1 MLNVKDQTRQTKNSI
16 VRLNPKPFPILS
28 KPISRNPPKQPLYQ
42 RPSPKHISFP
52 HYHQE
57 AKQIRQS
64 WKHLVHPPQQSVI
77 PPKPA
82 DNLSKHQFPKLV
94 KSPVVAAVPAT
105 TPTVPAVTAVLVW
118 LGLLFAAGGFG
129 FGFFTFVAR

>member
-1 MLNVKDQTRQTKNSI
+1 M
-16 VRLNPKPFPILS
+16 
-28 KPISRNPPKQPLYQ
+28 
-42 RPSPKHISFP
+42 
-52 HYHQE
+52 
-57 AKQIRQS
+57 
-64 WKHLVHPPQQSVI
+64 VHPPQQSVI

-129 FGFFTFVAR
+129 FGFFTFVALVLELSSVVLL